1 MEEFNQP
8 SDLISYD
15 FTDIAKSLGQNK
27 NTRNLSKRLKRLI
40 TLNSILYDLE
50 GAQDAVRLIFNR
62 YPDAIEKID
71 ISSDD
76 AIFDRSLATLAIIS
90 YSRATDTSSDVR
102 GRFDPR
108 KYYSGEMVEWHNS
121 IIKLRNEAIAHY
133 GSGRHIGGNWAS
145 DRLFFQVSP
154 SQGFATFVVFG
165 ERANF
170 RGRAINELAILLP
183 LALQGL
189 NAERAALTVKCA
201 EEVDALAGAGR
212 ALWREATRA
221 NPPASFVTYEPLKVL
236 DDEA

>member
-1 MEEFNQP
+1 MSEGNPPQ
-8 SDLISYD
+8 DLVSYD
-15 FTDIAKSLGQNK
+15 FTDIVENLGKNK
-27 NTRNLSKRLKRLI
+27 DTRDLSKRLKRLI
-40 TLNSILYDLE
+40 TINSIGYDLE
-50 GAQDAVRLIFNR
+50 AAQDAVRLIINR

-71 ISSDD
+71 ISRDD
-76 AIFDRSLATLAIIS
+76 AIADRSLATLAIIS

-108 KYYSGEMVEWHNS
+108 KYYSDEMIEWHNS

-133 GSGRHIGGNWAS
+133 GSGRHIGGGWAS

-154 SQGFATFVVFG
+154 SQSLATFMVFG

-170 RGRAINELAILLP
+170 RGRAINELAVLVP

-189 NAERAALTVKCA
+189 NDERASLTVRCA

-212 ALWREATRA
+212 ALWREAQRA
-221 NPPASFVTYEPLKVL
+221 DPPADFFTFEPLKGSS
-236 DDEA
+236 DNG